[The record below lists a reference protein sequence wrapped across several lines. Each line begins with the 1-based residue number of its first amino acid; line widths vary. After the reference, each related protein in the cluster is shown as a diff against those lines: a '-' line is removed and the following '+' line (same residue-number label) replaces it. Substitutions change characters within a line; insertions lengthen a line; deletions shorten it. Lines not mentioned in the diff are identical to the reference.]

1 MEPLIQLKNIRVKF
15 PVKRGFASMIAGQE
29 KKVVHAVNGINL
41 EIGKSEI
48 MALVGESG
56 SGKTTLGKVITVL
69 HPKDAVAGEIV
80 FLGES
85 LWDEKGKLKSGYH
98 QEVCMIFQDPY
109 QSLNPKHKIEKI
121 VSEPL
126 VVNKISKSKAVLRVR
141 VIQALE
147 DAGLVPAVDFLD
159 RYPHELSGGQ
169 RQRVVVASALVMSPK
184 LIVADEPVS
193 MLDVSIR
200 SEILKLLL
208 KLRDEKGI
216 SCLFI
221 THDISLAWA
230 ISDKIGVMY
239 LGTMLEYGDT
249 ESVIQNPQNPYTRAL
264 IDIMPKMRV
273 RKNEKRMLLKG
284 ETPNPIELPEGC
296 VFHPRCPLAMA
307 CCKATKPPSRD
318 VGNGHINV
326 CHLLE

>member
-1 MEPLIQLKNIRVKF
+1 MEPLIQMKNIHVKF
-15 PVKRGFASMIAGQE
+15 PVKRDFTSVITGHE
-29 KKVVHAVNGINL
+29 KQYVHAVNGINL

-56 SGKTTLGKVITVL
+56 SGKTTLGKAITVL
-69 HPKDAVAGEIV
+69 HPHETVAGEIV
-80 FLGES
+80 FLGKS
-85 LWDEKGKLKSGYH
+85 LWDEKGKLKSDYH
-98 QEVCMIFQDPY
+98 QDVCMIFQDPY
-109 QSLNPKHKIEKI
+109 QSLNPKHKVEKI

-126 VVNKISKSKAVLRVR
+126 VVNKISKSKSELRKR
-141 VIQALE
+141 VVQALE
-147 DAGLVPAVDFLD
+147 DAGLVPAQDFLE

-169 RQRVVVASALVMSPK
+169 RQRVVVASALVMEPK

-200 SEILKLLL
+200 SEILKLIM

-249 ESVIQNPQNPYTRAL
+249 ESVINNPQNPYTRAL

-307 CCKATKPPSRD
+307 CCSETKPLPRD